1 MGQFSDMLEEEAN
14 YWKEYYSKQI
24 NDLKKQNDI
33 LKKRLHDSKQKNR
46 EEKLKLKYDLEKARE
61 YGKDQRDK
69 VIAATEYKYDEHSFD
84 GLIHFSH
91 NIRQYLISGLKHMK
105 SCSSCLDKT
114 CPNDIKYVKDDNG
127 EFVKHIESLGSDTY
141 MWTGY
146 EERPKE
152 ESRKDWGAILGKM
165 IKALELKEKYFCAE
179 YDIPNQDKKIIK
191 EGLELLVKYQDELSY

>member
-1 MGQFSDMLEEEAN
+1 MDFTEILFDEKDKHIQDLERQV
-14 YWKEYYSKQI
+14 K
-24 NDLKKQNDI
+24 I

-61 YGKDQRDK
+61 YGEDQRDK

-91 NIRQYLISGLKHMK
+91 NIRQYLLSGLKHMK

-114 CPNDIKYVKDDNG
+114 CPDDIKYLKDDNG
-127 EFVKHIESLGSDTY
+127 EFVRHIESLGNDTY
-141 MWTGY
+141 VWTGY

-152 ESRKDWGAILGKM
+152 ESRKEWGAILGKM
-165 IKALELKEKYFCAE
+165 IKALELKEKYFCAAV
-179 YDIPNQDKKIIK
+179 IPKNDDNLIR
-191 EGLELLVKYQDELSY
+191 EGLELLIKYQDEFIY